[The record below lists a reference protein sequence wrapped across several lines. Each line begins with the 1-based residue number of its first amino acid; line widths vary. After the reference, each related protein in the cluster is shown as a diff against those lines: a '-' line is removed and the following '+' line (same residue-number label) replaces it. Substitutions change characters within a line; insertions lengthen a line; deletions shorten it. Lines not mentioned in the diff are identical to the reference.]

1 MDFGLG
7 LGLGIVIGLFMAGG
21 LFVLLEMMERPR
33 PPTSTQP
40 SGPTTARSECWMTP
54 NKLACQHPSPR
65 DTDWGPKWCPDCG
78 MLLITL
84 RPSGAWDTSTPEGG

>member
-40 SGPTTARSECWMTP
+40 SGPISECTCSHIYEEAWRRTVGWWHLTQCP
-54 NKLACQHPSPR
+54 YSTRPSHP
-65 DTDWGPKWCPDCG
+65 T
-78 MLLITL
+78 LL
-84 RPSGAWDTSTPEGG
+84 RPSGAGDTSTTEGRQS